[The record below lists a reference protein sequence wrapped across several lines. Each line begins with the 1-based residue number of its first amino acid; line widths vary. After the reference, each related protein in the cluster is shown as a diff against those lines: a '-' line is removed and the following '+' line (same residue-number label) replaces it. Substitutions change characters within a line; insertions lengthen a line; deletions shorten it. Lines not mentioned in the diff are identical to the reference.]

1 MSSRWSSQ
9 LVEMVL
15 RNEPNDPNSNLLR
28 LVRRN
33 DPDVTEITIEW
44 CHKSLDDAAI
54 FFVALFAFVPTS

>member
-1 MSSRWSSQ
+1 
-9 LVEMVL
+9 MVL